1 VALSSWF
8 RRVLAGPKD
17 LNRSMGK
24 TVASG
29 QVVDMELTPQLAE
42 RFEKL
47 QNRYPVK
54 RSALIP
60 MLMYAQDE
68 YGYISDPMIEE
79 IARRLE
85 LRTIQVQETLEYYSM
100 LHRKPMGKHHVQI
113 CTNVACMLR
122 GGNELLEQAKK
133 RLEIGH
139 KEVTGDGVFSLEEV
153 ECIGACTGAPAM
165 QVNYD
170 FYENLTPL
178 KFDRI
183 IEELDAGKKPAPEPV
198 TSGALH
204 PRDPAETP
212 LISRRFGIR
221 NSRKIDVYLQHDGY
235 KALAKA
241 LQEMTPDSII
251 DEVKKSSLRGRGG
264 AGFPAGMKW
273 SFVPKD
279 SPKPKYVICNADE
292 SEPGTCKDRPLME
305 MDPHQMI
312 EGITI
317 AGRAIG
323 AHLGFIYIRGEYRY
337 VLDIVEAALAEA
349 YSRGYLGKN
358 ILGSGFDFDL
368 VAHTG
373 AGAYECGEES
383 ALMESLEGKRGYPRI
398 KPPFPAVVGLYGC
411 PTIINNVETLSSVP
425 AILLEGGEKYAS
437 RGTPKNGGTRLL
449 CVGGHV
455 NKPGIYEIP
464 LGMNMKK
471 FIYEVAGGIPG
482 GKKLKAVIPG
492 GSSCPL
498 LSASE
503 IDIPMDYDSVAKAGS
518 MLGSGGMVVM
528 DEDTCMV
535 DMARRIMHFY
545 AHESCGWCI
554 PCREGTTWLRKMLER
569 FHAGLGRPEDIDI
582 VGDLAKNMLGR
593 TFCPLGDAA
602 ALPTI
607 SIVQKWRNEFEQ
619 HLTGRCPF
627 DSAEALV
634 GSR

>member
-1 VALSSWF
+1 
-8 RRVLAGPKD
+8 
-17 LNRSMGK
+17 
-24 TVASG
+24 
-29 QVVDMELTPQLAE
+29 MELSQQLAA
-42 RFEKL
+42 RFDTL
-47 QNRYPVK
+47 QNRYPFK

-60 MLMYAQDE
+60 MMMYAQDE
-68 YGYISDPMIEE
+68 YGYVSDEMIAE
-79 IARRLE
+79 IARRLD
-85 LRTIQVQETLEYYSM
+85 LRTVAVEETLAYYSM
-100 LHRKPMGKHHVQI
+100 LRRKPMGKHHVQI

-139 KEVTGDGVFSLEEV
+139 KEVTTDGIFSLEEV

-170 FYENLTPL
+170 FYENLTPM
-178 KFDRI
+178 KFDRN
-183 IEELDAGKKPAPEPV
+183 IEELDAGDHPAPEPV
-198 TSGALH
+198 TAGALH

-212 LISRRFGIR
+212 VISRRFGIKD
-221 NSRKIDVYLQHDGY
+221 SHKIDVYLKHDGY
-235 KALAKA
+235 RALEKALKQMEPAA
-241 LQEMTPDSII
+241 II
-251 DEVKKSSLRGRGG
+251 DEVKKSNLRGRGG
-264 AGFPAGMKW
+264 AGFPTGMKW

-323 AHLGFIYIRGEYRY
+323 AMKGFIYIRGEYRY
-337 VLDIVEAALAEA
+337 VLDIVQTALDEA
-349 YSRGYLGKN
+349 YSRNYLGTN
-358 ILGSGFDFDL
+358 ILGTGFDFDL
-368 VAHTG
+368 IVHTG

-411 PTIINNVETLSSVP
+411 PTIINNVETLSTVP
-425 AILLEGGEKYAS
+425 AIILEGGEKYAS

-449 CVGGHV
+449 CVAGHV

-471 FIYEVAGGIPG
+471 FIDEVAGGISG
-482 GKKLKAVIPG
+482 GIKLKAVIPG

-528 DEDTCMV
+528 DEATCMV

-554 PCREGTTWLRKMLER
+554 PCREGTAWLRKMLDR
-569 FHAGLGRPEDIDI
+569 FHAGFGRPEDIDL

-619 HLTGRCPF
+619 HLNGRCPF
-627 DSAEALV
+627 KSAEALV

>member
-1 VALSSWF
+1 MQLS
-8 RRVLAGPKD
+8 PK
-17 LNRSMGK
+17 LSAK
-24 TVASG
+24 
-29 QVVDMELTPQLAE
+29 
-42 RFEKL
+42 FEKL
-47 QNRYPVK
+47 QTSYPQK

-68 YGYISDPMIEE
+68 IGHISDEMIAE
-79 IARRLE
+79 IARRLD
-85 LRTIQVQETLEYYSM
+85 LNNVQVEETLAYYSM

-113 CTNVACMLR
+113 CTNVACMLK
-122 GGNELLEQAKK
+122 GGYEILERAKK

-139 KEVTGDGVFSLEEV
+139 KETTQDGVFSLEEV

-183 IEELDAGKKPAPEPV
+183 IEELDNGKRPEPEPV

-204 PRDPAETP
+204 DRNVLETP
-212 LISRRFGIR
+212 LISRHWGMKD
-221 NSRKIDVYLQHDGY
+221 SHKLEVSVMQGGY
-235 KALAKA
+235 KALEKA
-241 LQEMTPDSII
+241 LKEMTPDSII
-251 DEVKKSSLRGRGG
+251 EEVKKSNLRGRGG
-264 AGFPAGMKW
+264 AGFPTGMKW

-279 SPKPKYVICNADE
+279 SPKARYVICNADE

-305 MDPHQMI
+305 MDPHQLI
-312 EGITI
+312 EGMVI
-317 AGRAIG
+317 AGRAINS
-323 AHLGFIYIRGEYRY
+323 HQGFIYIRGEYRY
-337 VLDIVEAALAEA
+337 VLNIVDAAIAEA
-349 YSRGYLGKN
+349 YNAGCLGKN
-358 ILGSGFDFDL
+358 ILGTGFDFDL
-368 VAHTG
+368 LIHTG

-411 PTIINNVETLSSVP
+411 PTIINNVETLSAVP
-425 AILLEGGEKYAS
+425 SIIREGGEAYANC
-437 RGTPKNGGTRLL
+437 GTPKNGGTRLL
-449 CVGGHV
+449 CVAGHV
-455 NKPGIYEIP
+455 RKPGIYEIP

-471 FIYEVAGGIPG
+471 FIYEVAGGVPD

-498 LSASE
+498 LTADE
-503 IDIPMDYDSVAKAGS
+503 IDIPMDYDSLAKAGS

-554 PCREGTTWLRKMLER
+554 PCREGTSWLRKTLER
-569 FHAGLGRPEDIDI
+569 FHAGLGREEDIDLI
-582 VGDLAKNMLGR
+582 ADLAKNMLGR

-607 SIVQKWRNEFEQ
+607 SIIKKWRGEFED
-619 HLTGRCPF
+619 HLKGRCAYK
-627 DSAEALV
+627 SAGALV
-634 GSR
+634 GAR

>member
-1 VALSSWF
+1 
-8 RRVLAGPKD
+8 
-17 LNRSMGK
+17 
-24 TVASG
+24 
-29 QVVDMELTPQLAE
+29 MELSPQLTA
-42 RFEKL
+42 RFETL
-47 QNRYPVK
+47 QHRYPVK

-68 YGYISDPMIEE
+68 YGFISDEMIAE

-85 LRTIQVQETLEYYSM
+85 LHTVQVEETLAYYSM
-100 LHRKPMGKHHVQI
+100 LRRKPMGKHHVQI

-122 GGNELLEQAKK
+122 GGNELLDQAKK

-139 KEVTGDGVFSLEEV
+139 KETTTDGVFSLEEV

-170 FYENLTPL
+170 FYENLTPM

-183 IEELDAGKKPAPEPV
+183 IEELDNGDHPAPEPV
-198 TSGALH
+198 TAGALH

-212 LISRRFGIR
+212 VISRRFGIR
-221 NSRKIDVYLQHDGY
+221 LSHKIDVYLQHDGY
-235 KALAKA
+235 KALEKA
-241 LQEMTPDSII
+241 LREMTPESII
-251 DEVKKSSLRGRGG
+251 DEVKKSNLRGRGG
-264 AGFPAGMKW
+264 AGFPTGMKW

-279 SPKPKYVICNADE
+279 SPKPKYMICNADE

-323 AHLGFIYIRGEYRY
+323 AHQGFIYIRGEYRY
-337 VLDIVEAALAEA
+337 VLDIVQTALDEA
-349 YSRGYLGKN
+349 YSRNYLGKN

-368 VAHTG
+368 IVHTG

-411 PTIINNVETLSSVP
+411 PTIINNVETLSTVP
-425 AILLEGGEKYAS
+425 AIILEGGEKYAS
-437 RGTPKNGGTRLL
+437 RGTPKNGGTRML
-449 CVGGHV
+449 CVAGHV
-455 NKPGIYEIP
+455 NKPGIYEVP

-471 FIYEVAGGIPG
+471 FIYEVAGGIPN

-569 FHAGLGRPEDIDI
+569 FHAGLGRPEDIDL

-627 DSAEALV
+627 KSAEALV

>member
-1 VALSSWF
+1 
-8 RRVLAGPKD
+8 
-17 LNRSMGK
+17 
-24 TVASG
+24 
-29 QVVDMELTPQLAE
+29 MELSPQLSA
-42 RFEKL
+42 RFERL
-47 QNRYPVK
+47 QNAYPVK

-60 MLMYAQDE
+60 MLVYAQDE
-68 YGYISDPMIEE
+68 AGFVSDDMIAE
-79 IARRLE
+79 IAQRLD
-85 LRTIQVQETLEYYSM
+85 LRTVEVEETLAYYSM
-100 LHRKPMGKHHVQI
+100 LRRKPMGKHHVQV

-122 GGNELLEQAKK
+122 GGYEILEQAKK

-139 KEVTGDGVFSLEEV
+139 KETTGDGVFSLEEV
-153 ECIGACTGAPAM
+153 ECIGACTGAPAI

-170 FYENLTPL
+170 FYENLTP
-178 KFDRI
+178 KQFDHI
-183 IEELDAGKKPAPEPV
+183 IEELDAGKKPTPV
-198 TSGALH
+198 SVISGALH
-204 PRDPAETP
+204 DRDPQETV
-212 LISRRFGIR
+212 LISKRWGIKD
-221 NSRKIDVYLQHDGY
+221 SRKINVYLQNDGY
-235 KALAKA
+235 QALEKALK
-241 LQEMTPDSII
+241 QMTPETII
-251 DEVKKSSLRGRGG
+251 DEVKKSNLRGRGG
-264 AGFPAGMKW
+264 AGFPTGMKW

-279 SPKPKYVICNADE
+279 SPKARYVICNADE

-305 MDPHQMI
+305 MDPHQLI
-312 EGITI
+312 EGMVI

-323 AHLGFIYIRGEYRY
+323 AHQGFIYIRGEYRY
-337 VLDIVEAALAEA
+337 VLDLVDEAIGEA
-349 YSRGYLGKN
+349 YQSGYLGKN
-358 ILGSGFDFDL
+358 ILGSGFDYDL
-368 VAHTG
+368 LIHTG

-411 PTIINNVETLSSVP
+411 PTIINNVETLSTVP
-425 AILLEGGEKYAS
+425 AIILEGGEKYAS

-449 CVGGHV
+449 CVAGHV
-455 NKPGIYEIP
+455 NKPGIYEVP

-471 FIYEVAGGIPG
+471 FIYETAGGIPN

-498 LSASE
+498 MSASE

-554 PCREGTTWLRKMLER
+554 PCREGTTWLRKMLDR
-569 FHAGLGRPEDIDI
+569 FHAGFGRAEDIDL

-619 HLTGRCPF
+619 HLNGRCPF
-627 DSAEALV
+627 KSAEALV

>member
-1 VALSSWF
+1 
-8 RRVLAGPKD
+8 
-17 LNRSMGK
+17 
-24 TVASG
+24 
-29 QVVDMELTPQLAE
+29 
-42 RFEKL
+42 
-47 QNRYPVK
+47 
-54 RSALIP
+54 
-60 MLMYAQDE
+60 MLLYAQDE
-68 YGYISDPMIEE
+68 FGFISDEMIAE
-79 IARRLE
+79 IAQRLD
-85 LRTIQVQETLEYYSM
+85 LRTVQVEETLQYYSM
-100 LHRKPMGKHHVQI
+100 LHRKPVGKHHVQI

-122 GGNELLEQAKK
+122 GGNELLDQAKK
-133 RLEIGH
+133 RLEIGN
-139 KEVTGDGVFSLEEV
+139 KEVTSDGIFSLEEV

-170 FYENLTPL
+170 FYENLTPM

-183 IEELDAGKKPAPEPV
+183 IEELDAGDHPAPEPV
-198 TSGALH
+198 TAGALH

-212 LISRRFGIR
+212 VISRRFGIR
-221 NSRKIDVYLQHDGY
+221 NSHKIDVYLQHDGY
-235 KALAKA
+235 KALEKA
-241 LQEMTPDSII
+241 LREMTPETII

-264 AGFPAGMKW
+264 AGFPTGMKW

-323 AHLGFIYIRGEYRY
+323 AKNGFIYIRGEYRY
-337 VLDIVEAALAEA
+337 VLDIVQTALDEA
-349 YSRGYLGKN
+349 YSRNYLGKN
-358 ILGSGFDFDL
+358 ILGTGFDFDL
-368 VAHTG
+368 IVHTG

-411 PTIINNVETLSSVP
+411 PTIINNVETLSTVP
-425 AILLEGGEKYAS
+425 AIILEGGEKYAG
-437 RGTPKNGGTRLL
+437 RGTPKNGGTRML
-449 CVGGHV
+449 CVAGHV

-471 FIYEVAGGIPG
+471 FIYEVAGGIPD

-498 LSASE
+498 MSADE

-554 PCREGTTWLRKMLER
+554 PCREGTTWLRKMLDR
-569 FHAGLGRPEDIDI
+569 FHAGLGRPEDIDL

-619 HLTGRCPF
+619 HLNGRCPF
-627 DSAEALV
+627 KSAEALV

>member
-1 VALSSWF
+1 
-8 RRVLAGPKD
+8 
-17 LNRSMGK
+17 
-24 TVASG
+24 
-29 QVVDMELTPQLAE
+29 MELTPQLAA
-42 RFEKL
+42 RFETL

-60 MLMYAQDE
+60 MMMYAQDE
-68 YGYISDPMIEE
+68 YGCVSDEMIAE
-79 IARRLE
+79 IARRLD
-85 LRTIQVQETLEYYSM
+85 LRTVAVEETLAYYSM

-122 GGNELLEQAKK
+122 GGTELLEQAKK

-153 ECIGACTGAPAM
+153 ECIGACTGAPAL

-170 FYENLTPL
+170 FYENVTPL
-178 KFDRI
+178 KFDRL
-183 IEELDAGKKPAPEPV
+183 IEDLDAGKKTAPEPV
-198 TSGALH
+198 TAGALH
-204 PRDPAETP
+204 PRDKTETP
-212 LISRRFGIR
+212 VISRRWGIKD
-221 NSRKIDVYLQHDGY
+221 SHKIDVYLQHDGY
-235 KALAKA
+235 KALEKA
-241 LQEMTPDSII
+241 LREMTPESII
-251 DEVKKSSLRGRGG
+251 EEVKKSSLRGRGG
-264 AGFPAGMKW
+264 AGFPTGMKW

-323 AHLGFIYIRGEYRY
+323 AHMGFIYIRGEYRY
-337 VLDIVEAALAEA
+337 VLDIVQTALDEA
-349 YSRGYLGKN
+349 YSRNYLGKN

-368 VAHTG
+368 VVHTG

-411 PTIINNVETLSSVP
+411 PTIINNVETLSTVP
-425 AILLEGGEKYAS
+425 SILLEGGETYAN
-437 RGTPKNGGTRLL
+437 RGTPRNGGTRML
-449 CVGGHV
+449 CVAGHV
-455 NKPGIYEIP
+455 NKPGIYEVP

-498 LSASE
+498 MKADE

-518 MLGSGGMVVM
+518 MLGSGGMVVI

-554 PCREGTTWLRKMLER
+554 PCREGTTWLRKTLER
-569 FHAGLGRPEDIDI
+569 FHAGLGRPEDIDVI
-582 VGDLAKNMLGR
+582 GDLAKNMLGR

-607 SIVQKWRNEFEQ
+607 SIVAKWRNEFED
-619 HLTGRCPF
+619 HLNGRCAYKRA
-627 DSAEALV
+627 SEALLL
-634 GSR
+634 GAR

>member
-1 VALSSWF
+1 MDLS
-8 RRVLAGPKD
+8 
-17 LNRSMGK
+17 
-24 TVASG
+24 
-29 QVVDMELTPQLAE
+29 PQLTA
-42 RFEKL
+42 RFETL

-54 RSALIP
+54 RSALVP
-60 MLMYAQDE
+60 MLLYAQDE
-68 YGYISDPMIEE
+68 YGYISDEMIAE

-85 LRTIQVQETLEYYSM
+85 LRTVQVEETLEYYSM

-122 GGNELLEQAKK
+122 GGNELLDQAKK

-139 KEVTGDGVFSLEEV
+139 KETTTDGVFSLEEV

-170 FYENLTPL
+170 FYENLTAM

-183 IEELDAGKKPAPEPV
+183 IEELDNGDHPAPEPV
-198 TSGALH
+198 TAGALH

-212 LISRRFGIR
+212 VISRRFGIR
-221 NSRKIDVYLQHDGY
+221 LSHKIDVYLQHDGY
-235 KALAKA
+235 KALEKA
-241 LQEMTPDSII
+241 LREMTPESII

-264 AGFPAGMKW
+264 AGFPTGMKW

-323 AHLGFIYIRGEYRY
+323 AHQGFIYIRGEYRY
-337 VLDIVEAALAEA
+337 VLDIVQTALDEA
-349 YSRGYLGKN
+349 YSRNYLGKN

-368 VAHTG
+368 IVHTG

-411 PTIINNVETLSSVP
+411 PTIINNVETLSTVP
-425 AILLEGGEKYAS
+425 AIILEGGEKYAS
-437 RGTPKNGGTRLL
+437 RGTPKNGGTRML
-449 CVGGHV
+449 CVAGHV
-455 NKPGIYEIP
+455 AKPGIYEVP

-471 FIYEVAGGIPG
+471 FIYEVAGGIPN

-554 PCREGTTWLRKMLER
+554 PCREGTAWLRKMLDR
-569 FHAGLGRPEDIDI
+569 FHAGFGRPEDIDL

-627 DSAEALV
+627 KSAEALV

>member
-1 VALSSWF
+1 
-8 RRVLAGPKD
+8 
-17 LNRSMGK
+17 
-24 TVASG
+24 
-29 QVVDMELTPQLAE
+29 MELSQQLAA
-42 RFEKL
+42 RFDTL
-47 QNRYPVK
+47 QNLYPFK

-60 MLMYAQDE
+60 MMMYAQDE
-68 YGYISDPMIEE
+68 YGYLSDEMIAE
-79 IARRLE
+79 IARRLD
-85 LRTIQVQETLEYYSM
+85 LRTVAVEETLAYYSM
-100 LHRKPMGKHHVQI
+100 LRRKPMGKHHVQI

-122 GGNELLEQAKK
+122 GGNELLEQSKK

-139 KEVTGDGVFSLEEV
+139 KETTTDGVFSLEEV

-170 FYENLTPL
+170 FYENLTPM

-183 IEELDAGKKPAPEPV
+183 IEELDAGDHPAPEPV
-198 TSGALH
+198 TAGALH

-212 LISRRFGIR
+212 VISRRFGIR
-221 NSRKIDVYLQHDGY
+221 NSHKIDVYLQNDGY
-235 KALAKA
+235 KALEKA
-241 LQEMTPDSII
+241 LKEMTPETI
-251 DEVKKSSLRGRGG
+251 
-264 AGFPAGMKW
+264 
-273 SFVPKD
+273 
-279 SPKPKYVICNADE
+279 
-292 SEPGTCKDRPLME
+292 
-305 MDPHQMI
+305 
-312 EGITI
+312 I

-323 AHLGFIYIRGEYRY
+323 AKMGFIYIRGEYRY
-337 VLDIVEAALAEA
+337 VLDIVQGAVDEA
-349 YSRGYLGKN
+349 YSRNYLGKN
-358 ILGSGFDFDL
+358 IHGSGFDFDL
-368 VAHTG
+368 VVHTG

-411 PTIINNVETLSSVP
+411 PTIINNVETLSTVP
-425 AILLEGGEKYAS
+425 AIILEGGEKYAS
-437 RGTPKNGGTRLL
+437 RGTPKNGGTRML
-449 CVGGHV
+449 CVAGHL
-455 NKPGIYEIP
+455 NKPGIYEVP

-471 FIYEVAGGIPG
+471 FIYETAGGIPN

-498 LSASE
+498 MSASE
-503 IDIPMDYDSVAKAGS
+503 IDLPMDYDSVAKAGS

-569 FHAGLGRPEDIDI
+569 FHAGFGRPEDIDL

-627 DSAEALV
+627 KSAEALV

>member
-1 VALSSWF
+1 
-8 RRVLAGPKD
+8 
-17 LNRSMGK
+17 
-24 TVASG
+24 
-29 QVVDMELTPQLAE
+29 MELSPQLAA

-47 QNRYPVK
+47 QNAYPVR

-60 MLMYAQDE
+60 MMMYAQDE
-68 YGYISDPMIEE
+68 YGCVSDDMIAE
-79 IARRLE
+79 IARRLD
-85 LRTIQVQETLEYYSM
+85 LRTVQVEETLAYYSM
-100 LHRKPMGKHHVQI
+100 LRRKPMGKHHVQV

-122 GGNELLEQAKK
+122 GGYEILDQARK

-139 KEVTGDGVFSLEEV
+139 KETTKDGVFSLEEV

-170 FYENLTPL
+170 FYENLTPS

-183 IEELDAGKKPAPEPV
+183 IEELDAGKKPAPVSV

-204 PRDPAETP
+204 DRDSQETP
-212 LISRRFGIR
+212 LISKRWGIPD
-221 NSRKIDVYLQHDGY
+221 SRKMDVYLQNDGY
-235 KALAKA
+235 QALEKALK
-241 LQEMTPDSII
+241 QMTPESII
-251 DEVKKSSLRGRGG
+251 DEVKKSNLRGRGG
-264 AGFPAGMKW
+264 AGFPTGMKW

-279 SPKPKYVICNADE
+279 SQKARYVICNADE

-312 EGITI
+312 EGMII

-323 AHLGFIYIRGEYRY
+323 AHRGFIYIRGEYRY
-337 VLDIVEAALAEA
+337 VLDLVEKAIGEA
-349 YSRGYLGKN
+349 YQRGYLGRN

-368 VAHTG
+368 LIHTG

-411 PTIINNVETLSSVP
+411 PTIINNVETLSAVP
-425 AILLEGGEKYAS
+425 AIIREGGEAYAN

-449 CVGGHV
+449 CIAGHV
-455 NKPGIYEIP
+455 NKPGIYEVP

-471 FIYEVAGGIPG
+471 FLYETAGGILS

-498 LSASE
+498 LTADE
-503 IDIPMDYDSVAKAGS
+503 IDLPMDYDSVAKAGS

-554 PCREGTTWLRKMLER
+554 PCREGTIWLRKMLER
-569 FHAGLGRPEDIDI
+569 FHAGLGRSEDIDM
-582 VGDLAKNMLGR
+582 VGELAKNMLGR

-607 SIVQKWRNEFEQ
+607 SIVQKFRGEFED
-619 HLTGRCPF
+619 HLNGRCAYKNAP
-627 DSAEALV
+627 ALV
-634 GSR
+634 GAR